1 MILMNRIIIH
11 IVTKIEF
18 PQMEYEGLPRALK
31 RSVTL
36 KSSEVE
42 HFLSEAMEFINEFQ
56 KQVKKDLKEYLDKLL
71 LVLKAIDI
79 SNIIFESYDKEI
91 EKLKKE
97 FEIKSEEIQ
106 KAIEYKKVNSNE
118 ISTIINKIE
127 KEKIELQKE
136 MNKII

>member
-18 PQMEYEGLPRALK
+18 PQMEYEGLPSALK

-79 SNIIFESYDKEI
+79 SNIIFESDDKEI